1 MLSTM
6 PIIMDDDDTES
17 SDGMDSRTELG
28 SPGRGVQGYRAGQSP
43 GRGWSPERRDPSPVR
58 LPKSPPVA
66 LNGAHKVSDAEKE
79 NLAQAAAK
87 LAAKAPPPKKVPKQ
101 KGKAKGRPKK
111 QASSTSDTAAT
122 DKKSTVPSCFASR
135 PRPNIDKSCQ
145 AAYDLVVTGYNTLRD
160 STHPTVPATQRE
172 YFSFFKTE
180 KAKLPEGVTSRE
192 AMRLINDLW
201 VQTHGPGRAAKAKA
215 AKAAKAKAAAATE
228 SAIRKRPAAAVADT
242 ESTIWRIRKRPAA
255 APAGPVKHQKNKKDE
270 EPEEEEEVPEASD
283 EEPEEEEMKPE
294 ASDEEQEEEDDEEPE
309 EEEMKPEATDEESEE
324 EEMNEEQEEEE
335 MKPEAADEEQD
346 EKEKIAD
353 EEPEAIVQEEP

>member
-1 MLSTM
+1 M
-6 PIIMDDDDTES
+6 PIIMDDDTES
-17 SDGMDSRTELG
+17 SDGRSPSRSRCTTELG

-43 GRGWSPERRDPSPVR
+43 GRELSPERRDPIPVR

-66 LNGAHKVSDAEKE
+66 LNGAHQVSDAEKE

-87 LAAKAPPPKKVPKQ
+87 LATKAPPPKKVPKQ

-111 QASSTSDTAAT
+111 QASATSDTAAT
-122 DKKSTVPSCFASR
+122 DKKSTVISCFASR
-135 PRPNIDKSCQ
+135 PRPSTNKSCQ
-145 AAYDLVVTGYNTLRD
+145 AAYDLVVTGYNTLRY
-160 STHPTVPATQRE
+160 STHRTVPATQRK

-180 KAKLPEGVTSRE
+180 QAKLPEGVPSRE

-242 ESTIWRIRKRPAA
+242 ESAISRIQKRPAT

-294 ASDEEQEEEDDEEPE
+294 ASNEEQEEEDDEEPE
-309 EEEMKPEATDEESEE
+309 EEEMKPEA
-324 EEMNEEQEEEE
+324 
-335 MKPEAADEEQD
+335 ADEEHE
-346 EKEKIAD
+346 EKKKIAD

>member
-6 PIIMDDDDTES
+6 PIIMDDDTES
-17 SDGMDSRTELG
+17 SDGMDSHTTELG

-43 GRGWSPERRDPSPVR
+43 ERRDPSPAP
-58 LPKSPPVA
+58 LPKSPVA
-66 LNGAHKVSDAEKE
+66 LKGAHRVSDAETAH
-79 NLAQAAAK
+79 LAKAAAK
-87 LAAKAPPPKKVPKQ
+87 LAGKAPPPKKVPKP

-111 QASSTSDTAAT
+111 QASSPSDTAAT
-122 DKKSTVPSCFASR
+122 VHSCFASR
-135 PRPNIDKSCQ
+135 PRPNINKSCQ

-180 KAKLPEGVTSRE
+180 QAKLPEGVTSRE

-201 VQTHGPGRAAKAKA
+201 VQTHGPGRVQRAAVC
-215 AKAAKAKAAAATE
+215 KAAKAKAAAATE

-242 ESTIWRIRKRPAA
+242 ESAIWRIRKRPAA

-335 MKPEAADEEQD
+335 MKPEAADEEQ
-346 EKEKIAD
+346 
-353 EEPEAIVQEEP
+353 EE